1 MPRPSKRA
9 ILDALTKVTLID
21 LARRHG
27 VAVASSQPKA
37 KIVAALSSLKLGDFR
52 RLLARLRR
60 DDLKTI
66 CRAHA
71 ISENARTK
79 DELIERLI
87 GPQPEYLSLISD
99 NTGANLEEPNTHY
112 QVIRPASKKPPEPG
126 GQLVGSGSITDL
138 PTNPRGTI
146 SERRTTLEF
155 EAQLWKAADKLRSNM
170 DAAEYKHVVLGLLF
184 LKYISDAFA
193 DHREQLLRTRRRGKK
208 RASESREGFRNVGVF
223 WAPLAARWKTI
234 ADAAAAGDPALGQKI
249 DAAMAALETENPELR
264 GVLPRR
270 YSDPARP
277 TIDPRR
283 LAELVELVGT
293 IELRE
298 RRDRSRDVLGRVY
311 EYFLTKF
318 AAAEGRNGGQF
329 YTPRSVVAL
338 LVEMMAPERGSIYDP
353 ACGSGGMFVQS
364 ERFVEERGGA
374 RGDLALFGQESNP
387 TTWRLAKMNLAIR
400 RLPAELGPTHA
411 DSFHE
416 DHHPDLRAD
425 YVLANPPFN
434 AKDWGAK
441 QLSEDPRWRYGVPPN
456 SNANFAWVQ
465 HFIHHLA
472 PLGLAGFVLA
482 NGAMST
488 TTSSEAEIR
497 KAIVLDDLVDCM
509 VALPAQLF
517 YSTQIPVSL
526 WILARSKQ
534 DPRYRNRSG
543 ETLFIDAR
551 DLGVM
556 VDRTHREL
564 PLDDISR
571 VATTYHAFRG
581 DATTRYEDVAGFC
594 RVASIHEIAQ
604 QDYVLAPGRFVGPAE
619 EARSDG
625 PPFEEHISALRKELE
640 GQFEEASRLE
650 HRIKYLLDKIWS
662 PS

>member
-9 ILDALTKVTLID
+9 VLDALNKATLID

-27 VAVASSQPKA
+27 IAIASSQAKS
-37 KIVAALSSLKLGDFR
+37 KIVTALVSLKPGDFR
-52 RLLARLRR
+52 RLLERLRR
-60 DDLKTI
+60 DDLRAI
-66 CRAHA
+66 CRAHDLPD
-71 ISENARTK
+71 SARTK
-79 DELIERLI
+79 DELIVRLI
-87 GPQPEYLSLISD
+87 GEQPDYLSLVPSD
-99 NTGANLEEPNTHY
+99 TGATIEESGTRY
-112 QVIRPASKKPPEPG
+112 QVTPKPPPPRPG
-126 GQLVGSGSITDL
+126 ERGQLVGSGALTEL
-138 PTNPRGTI
+138 PTNPSGTI

-155 EAQLWKAADKLRSNM
+155 ESQLWRAADKLRSNM

-193 DHREQLLRTRRRGKK
+193 DHREQLLRTRDKQRQADDPSRFRG
-208 RASESREGFRNVGVF
+208 AGVF

-234 ADAAAAGDPALGQKI
+234 ADAAAASDPALGQTI
-249 DAAMAALETENPELR
+249 DAAMAALEVENPELR

-277 TIDPRR
+277 SIDPRK

-293 IELRE
+293 INLHE
-298 RRDRSRDVLGRVY
+298 RRHRARDVLGRVY

-338 LVEMMAPERGSIYDP
+338 LVEMMAPERGSVYDP

-364 ERFVEERGGA
+364 ERFVAERGGESS
-374 RGDLALFGQESNP
+374 DIALYGQESNP

-400 RLPAELGPTHA
+400 QLAADLGPRHA

-434 AKDWGAK
+434 AKDWGAAK
-441 QLSEDPRWRYGVPPN
+441 LEQDPRWRYGVPPN

-488 TTSSEAEIR
+488 TSGGEGDIR

-534 DPRYRNRSG
+534 DPRFRDRRG
-543 ETLFIDAR
+543 QTLFIDAR

-571 VATTYHAFRG
+571 VAATYHAFRG
-581 DATTRYEDVAGFC
+581 GDLHRAYEDQPGFC
-594 RVASIHEIAQ
+594 RVATIHEIARN
-604 QDYVLAPGRFVGPAE
+604 DYVLSPGRYVTPAE
-619 EARSDG
+619 EPRTDG
-625 PPFEEHISALRKELE
+625 PAYDERVGELARELE
-640 GQFEEASRLE
+640 AQFEEATRLE
-650 HRIKYLLDKIWS
+650 QRIKYLLGKVWS
-662 PS
+662 PT